1 MNPIQKIYRL
11 LLFIIIGLLA
21 LEILPFLS
29 SIIGMLIFS
38 FLFTTIFLQ
47 GVDSIERYT
56 RSRSLGVFLIL
67 STTILVGVIFI
78 GSFISNLGS
87 QIKLFTKKIQRD
99 DFEKGIENLSSSVKE
114 VLPDFIGNLIPETEK
129 IVLGSYFHTCVLEPH
144 RKKEYE
150 IWTETEIRSKAY
162 KERIAELGND
172 WIMKTSDAEKVHE
185 WVDYFNKH
193 TKFEKLIKEKDK
205 DIMAVRR

>member
-1 MNPIQKIYRL
+1 MDPLQKIYRL

-56 RSRSLGVFLIL
+56 RSRALGVFLIL

-87 QIKLFTKKIQRD
+87 QIKLFTKKIIEIGD
-99 DFEKGIENLSSSVKE
+99 D
-114 VLPDFIGNLIPETEK
+114 
-129 IVLGSYFHTCVLEPH
+129 
-144 RKKEYE
+144 E
-150 IWTETEIRSKAY
+150 IA
-162 KERIAELGND
+162 
-172 WIMKTSDAEKVHE
+172 KTSKEILDRVIDPFTA
-185 WVDYFNKH
+185 VDNI
-193 TKFEKLIKEKDK
+193 IKE
-205 DIMAVRR
+205 